1 VGNASIAK
9 DLEFLHGYFTRMY
22 LPTHARFGP
31 MVMGTLLAFLI
42 PSGLEKAA
50 AVVRATGER

>member
-9 DLEFLHGYFTRMY
+9 DSEFLHGFFTRMY
-22 LPTHARFGP
+22 LPTHARSGP

-42 PSGLEKAA
+42 PSGSEKAA
-50 AVVRATGER
+50 AVGRAAGER